1 MSVRNMLTVV
11 FDYAYTLLA
20 TPWLLIHFV
29 WDLLLCLP
37 PWTRPGKAWTVNQAV
52 RMRVVKLV
60 LHYWSLTR
68 AGDRL
73 HLRPGSE
80 RNRFEP
86 ISPKPSKLYQGALFD
101 PEIKPAAIGLT
112 WTPARPPPA
121 ALIKPSLTLCL
132 HFHGG
137 GFAIGN
143 GRDTDTGY
151 LCKTLLRRMGC
162 THVCTPQYRLSS
174 TRDGGGRFPV
184 PIQDALTSYLHLT
197 RDRGIPA
204 GNIILSGDSAGANI
218 ALGLLRYIH
227 EHGSELDIPAP
238 GAVALWSPWVHVG
251 AAINQ
256 DMRRSPNYRTDYLN
270 KEFGTWGAKSVSG
283 SLAVDPEGP
292 YLSPLNHPFK
302 LKEDIPMFVHGGN
315 AEVLW
320 DDIRAFSEIY
330 GGLGWNVHL
339 AVADDAPHDIL
350 LLGPLIGFG
359 RQASEG
365 AAEAGKFFART
376 TEMELR
382 VKPGA

>member
-1 MSVRNMLTVV
+1 MNPHNPLTIV
-11 FDYAYTLLA
+11 FDYVYTLLA
-20 TPWLLIHFV
+20 TPWLLIHFT

-80 RNRFEP
+80 RNRFEA
-86 ISPKPSKLYQGALFD
+86 ITPKSYKLYQGPLSDLA
-101 PEIKPAAIGLT
+101 IKPAPIGLT

-121 ALIKPSLTLCL
+121 SLIKPELTLCL

-137 GFAIGN
+137 GYAIGN

-151 LCKTLLRRMGC
+151 LSKTLLKRMGC

-174 TRDGGGRFPV
+174 SKNGHFPA
-184 PIQDALTSYLHLT
+184 PIQDALTSYLYLT

-204 GNIILSGDSAGANI
+204 SQIILSGDSAGANM

-227 EHGSELDIPAP
+227 DHGDELDIPAP

-251 AAINQ
+251 AAITQ
-256 DMRRSPNYRTDYLN
+256 DMRKSPNYRTDYLN
-270 KEFGTWGAKSVSG
+270 KEFGAWGARSVSG
-283 SLAVDPEGP
+283 SMTVDPEGP
-292 YLSPLNHPFK
+292 YLSPLRHPFK

-315 AEVLW
+315 AEVLY
-320 DDIRAFSEIY
+320 DDIKAFSEVY
-330 GGLGWNVHL
+330 GELGWNVHL
-339 AVADDAPHDIL
+339 EVADDSPHDIL
-350 LLGPLIGFG
+350 LLGPRIGFG
-359 RQASEG
+359 KEAEEG
-365 AAEAGKFFART
+365 ATEAGKFLART
-376 TEMELR
+376 TELKLR
-382 VKPGA
+382 LKPAA